1 MRAIQ
6 RRIKPKYA
14 TRNAE
19 IVAGLRDAAG
29 AAPPMDPVVK
39 VKRLT
44 AEVAVTMALIHGGDW
59 RMMIDHEARL
69 VMVAPADRQAGT
81 R

>member
-1 MRAIQ
+1 MSLQ
-6 RRIKPKYA
+6 RRIKPKYT
-14 TRNAE
+14 TRTEA
-19 IVAGLRDAAG
+19 IVAKLRAEAG
-29 AAPPMDPVVK
+29 AGEPIDPHMK

-59 RMMIDHEARL
+59 SVLVDHENRL
-69 VMVAPADRQAGT
+69 VMVAPADGQAGT